1 MQAVDGE
8 GVVGQFPEFARGAV
22 FEYASCCPLR
32 ERSGEMR
39 GEFIMRDLRS
49 GAPLAVRCPTIRLA
63 AIPRS
68 ALF

>member
-1 MQAVDGE
+1 
-8 GVVGQFPEFARGAV
+8 VVGQFPEFARGAV